1 MAEPSLAVWDAVY
14 GLLKAG
20 LTCAVYDDVPEG
32 AAMPYVVMSR
42 LDASDADSHRTRRAE
57 YFLYLSVW
65 SNAAGQ
71 FEVLEFIGQI
81 DAAVHA
87 KRPQLATG
95 RAVSCS
101 VTRKNAVSEP
111 DGETYQGQVTLRCIA
126 EH

>member
-20 LTCAVYDDVPEG
+20 MACGVYDEVPEG

-42 LDASDADSHRTRRAE
+42 LDATDADSHRTRRGE
-57 YFLYLSVW
+57 YFIYLSVW
-65 SNAAGQ
+65 SSAAGQ
-71 FEVLEFIGQI
+71 FEVLGLIGQI

-87 KRPQLATG
+87 TRPQLATG
-95 RAVSCS
+95 RAVSCR
-101 VTRKNAVSEP
+101 VTRKSAVSEP
-111 DGETYQGQVTLRCIA
+111 DGRTYQGQVTIRCIA